1 MMKVLV
7 SDALSDKGLAILK
20 EAEGIEVDVKTG
32 LKEEELVAIIGGYDA
47 LVIRSATKV
56 TAPII
61 KAGVRL
67 KVIGRAGVGVDN
79 VDVPEA
85 TKRGIVVMN
94 TPTGNTITTAEHAL
108 ALLFSLCRH
117 IPQANAML
125 KGGKWE
131 KKKFEGVEVWGK
143 TLGVLGLGRIGGEVA
158 RRAKGMGMQV
168 VAYDPFINAEK
179 AAAIGAELVTLDDL
193 YARADFITVHLPLT
207 DESRHIINERTI
219 AKMKDGVLIVNDAR
233 GGIIDENALLAAL
246 ESGKVA
252 GAALDVFEQEP
263 PPSDYPLLRHERIIV
278 TPHLGASTHEAQEN
292 VSIDVAEQVVDALT
306 RNLIYNAV
314 NFPSI
319 DPSQVPRLQPY
330 IELAKKM
337 GAMAGQLASG
347 RMQAVAITYSGEV
360 AALQVEPI
368 TIGVIEG
375 LLRPILEDDVNFVNA
390 SMMAKERGIT
400 VTEATSQQEGDFTSL
415 VTVVLTTDKDS
426 FRIAGTLLG
435 KKEPRIVSINDFRVE
450 AIPSGNILL
459 FANEDRP
466 GIIGKIG
473 TLLGEHQV
481 NIAGMQYGRKA
492 YGGDAISL
500 LNVDSPVPDAALR
513 EIAALPYIRLVKL
526 LSV

>member
-1 MMKVLV
+1 MKVLV
-7 SDALSDKGLAILK
+7 SDALSEKGLAILR

-32 LKEEELVAIIGGYDA
+32 LKEEELVAIIGEYDA

-56 TAPII
+56 TAPVIQ
-61 KAGVRL
+61 AGKKL
-67 KVIGRAGVGVDN
+67 QVIGRAGVGVDN

-85 TKRGIVVMN
+85 TKHGIVVMN

-131 KKKFEGVEVWGK
+131 KKKFEGVEVFGK
-143 TLGVLGLGRIGGEVA
+143 TLGVVGLGRIGGEVA

-179 AAAIGAELVTLDDL
+179 AAGIGAELVTLDEL
-193 YARADFITVHLPLT
+193 YARADFITVHIPMS
-207 DESRHIINERTI
+207 DDARHMINEKTI
-219 AKMKDGVLIVNDAR
+219 AKMKDGVFIINDAR
-233 GGIIDENALLAAL
+233 GGIIDEDALLAAL

-252 GAALDVFEQEP
+252 GAALDVFEHEP
-263 PPSDYPLLRHERIIV
+263 PPADYPLLRHERIIV

-292 VSIDVAEQVVDALT
+292 VSLDVAEQVVDALT

-319 DPSQVPRLQPY
+319 DPSQIPRLQPY
-330 IELAKKM
+330 IDLAKKM
-337 GAMAGQLASG
+337 GAMVGQIAEG
-347 RMQAVAITYSGEV
+347 RMNAVEVTYSGEV
-360 AALQVEPI
+360 ASLQVEPI
-368 TIGVIEG
+368 TIAVVEG

-390 SMMAKERGIT
+390 SMLAKERGLA

-415 VTVVLTTDKDS
+415 VTVVLKTDKDAV
-426 FRIAGTLLG
+426 RIAGTLLG

-450 AIPSGNILL
+450 AIPKGNIL
-459 FANEDRP
+459 FFTNEDRP

-473 TLLGEHQV
+473 TLLGEHHV

-492 YGGDAISL
+492 FGGDAISL
-500 LNVDSPVPDAALR
+500 LNVDSAVPAKALE
-513 EIAALPYIRLVKL
+513 EIAAHPFIHTVKL